1 MVRIGS
7 RGSKLALWQ
16 SNWVKDR
23 LERRFP
29 GLEVS
34 IHIIKTTGDRLQQ
47 EAAPPESLPKGLFT
61 KEIQDAMLRNEVDVA
76 VHSLKDLPTDLHEGL
91 CMAAITKREDVHD
104 ALICRTA
111 GLKLQD
117 LAPGAR
123 VGTSST
129 RRKSQLLNLRPD
141 LVVEDLRGNVDTRLR
156 KLDEG
161 QYDAII
167 LAAAGLIRLGLK
179 ERISELISADQIV
192 PAVGQGALA
201 IETRIDD
208 KDTQKYIRAL
218 NHKTTRIACTAE
230 RIFLNALGGG
240 CQVPIAAYAQI
251 EAGKLN
257 LRGCVASIDGTAVI
271 KRTISGPIE
280 EAEFLGSRLAEKILA
295 AGADKLIKELKNST
309 AVGNH

>member
-1 MVRIGS
+1 MIRIGS

-16 SNWVKDR
+16 ANWVKDR

-29 GLEVS
+29 GVEVS
-34 IHIIKTTGDRLQQ
+34 IQIIKTTGDRLQQ
-47 EAAPPESLPKGLFT
+47 EAAPPDSLPKGLFT

-76 VHSLKDLPTDLHEGL
+76 VHSLKDLPTDMHESL
-91 CMAAITKREDVHD
+91 CMAAITKRENAHD
-104 ALICRTA
+104 ALVSRTP
-111 GLKLQD
+111 GLKLEQ
-117 LAPGAR
+117 LPAGSR
-123 VGTSST
+123 IGTSST

-161 QYDAII
+161 LYDAII

-179 ERISELISADQIV
+179 ERISELLSADVIV

-230 RIFLNALGGG
+230 RIFLAALGGG
-240 CQVPIAAYAQI
+240 CQVPIACYGQI
-251 EAGKLN
+251 EAGKLT
-257 LRGCVASIDGTAVI
+257 LRACVASIDGHTVI
-271 KRTISGPIE
+271 KRAITGPVE
-280 EAEFLGSRLAEKILA
+280 EAEFLGSKLAEKILA
-295 AGADKLIKELKNST
+295 AGADKLIKELKNTS
-309 AVGNH
+309 VVSGQ